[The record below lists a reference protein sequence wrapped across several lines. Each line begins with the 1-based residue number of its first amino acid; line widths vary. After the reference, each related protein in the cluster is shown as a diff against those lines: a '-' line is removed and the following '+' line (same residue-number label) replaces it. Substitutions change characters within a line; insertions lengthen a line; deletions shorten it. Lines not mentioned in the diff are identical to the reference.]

1 MHLPFAY
8 FDTST
13 YLKLYVSES
22 GSASARS
29 YAQKKRIVSS
39 AILALE
45 CFSALSRKKKERE
58 LSARDFDTLRRQLKN
73 DTAYMEII
81 NVTDEVIEEAE
92 AIVLKS
98 TARPLDAI
106 HIASAILFQNEI
118 KIELPFFT
126 SDRKQLEAALSQGL
140 TAIFTG

>member
-13 YLKLYVSES
+13 YLKLYVRES
-22 GSASARS
+22 GSASARN
-29 YAQKKRIVSS
+29 YARKNRIASS
-39 AILALE
+39 AILVLE
-45 CFSALSRKKKERE
+45 CFLALSRKKKKRE
-58 LSARDFDTLRRQLKN
+58 LAARDFDTLRRQLKN
-73 DTAYMEII
+73 DTAYMEI
-81 NVTDEVIEEAE
+81 NKVTDEVIEEAE

>member
-22 GSASARS
+22 GSASAS
-29 YAQKKRIVSS
+29 TYAQKNRIVSS

-58 LSARDFDTLRRQLKN
+58 LSAREFDTIRRQLKN
-73 DTAYMEII
+73 DSSYMEII
-81 NVTDEVIEEAE
+81 KLTDEVIEKAE

-106 HIASAILFQNEI
+106 HIASAIIFQNEI
-118 KIELPFFT
+118 KIALPFFT
-126 SDRKQLEAALSQGL
+126 SDRKQHEAALNEGL
-140 TAIFTG
+140 KAVFTG

>member
-29 YAQKKRIVSS
+29 YAQKNRIVSS

-58 LSARDFDTLRRQLKN
+58 LSARVFDTLRRQLKN
-73 DTAYMEII
+73 DTAHMEII
-81 NVTDEVIEEAE
+81 NVTDEVLEGAE

-140 TAIFTG
+140 TAVFTG

>member
-1 MHLPFAY
+1 MHLPLAY

-22 GSASARS
+22 GSASART
-29 YAQKKRIVSS
+29 YAQKNRIVSS

-58 LSARDFDTLRRQLKN
+58 LSAREFDTIRRQLKN
-73 DTAYMEII
+73 DSSYMEII
-81 NVTDEVIEEAE
+81 KLTDEVIEKAE

-118 KIELPFFT
+118 KIDLPFFT
-126 SDRKQLEAALSQGL
+126 SDRKQHEAALKEGL
-140 TAIFTG
+140 KAVFTG

>member
-1 MHLPFAY
+1 
-8 FDTST
+8 
-13 YLKLYVSES
+13 
-22 GSASARS
+22 
-29 YAQKKRIVSS
+29 
-39 AILALE
+39 
-45 CFSALSRKKKERE
+45 
-58 LSARDFDTLRRQLKN
+58 
-73 DTAYMEII
+73 MEII
-81 NVTDEVIEEAE
+81 KVTDEVIEEAE